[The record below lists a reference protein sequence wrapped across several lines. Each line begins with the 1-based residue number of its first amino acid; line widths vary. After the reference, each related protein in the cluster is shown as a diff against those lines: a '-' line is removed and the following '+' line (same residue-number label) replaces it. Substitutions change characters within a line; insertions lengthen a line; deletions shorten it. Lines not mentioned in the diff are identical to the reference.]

1 METGSVVIIFIF
13 LIIFC
18 FIVYD
23 SIPSKYAKLEE
34 SFGGFMNRS
43 LVRFEYE
50 KSPLHTIVYGGTGTG
65 KTYFVRQYLKLYS
78 VQNQDPRSGYT
89 DQDQNQ
95 NQDQNHD
102 QDQDQ
107 NQNQDQNQDQKQNQ
121 NLRSSFTDQPKSIV
135 IVCKDDRDWI
145 NPETNKFYTGFN
157 KCDMNMITKNN
168 MQKFRNCVIVL
179 DDMGDKL
186 NKDID
191 YYFTEGRHYNI
202 QMIVMCH
209 KPAQINNTARMSCDT
224 IYLTTYNGSD
234 LFKNSNEIYKCEHD
248 FSKIINE
255 LNSNDYNR
263 TDGMSDELRYG
274 IIKYNKKEN
283 TFIII
288 NSNRT
293 MIYDSRVGFLDLKAL
308 SLKDELGREDINKL
322 IAYMKPLMINA
333 TDRNTISHDNYQ
345 FYFNKLLT
353 LKGIKIQNDVL
364 TQEVVKAN
372 GLRLFSTILGIISS
386 GLMIYNF
393 MSPDITVRNA
403 GHVATAASTM
413 LNRTST
419 LLNYGFGRNQD
430 QDQDQDLEHER
441 EYTDGE
447 TWSKT
452 HQRSC
457 YTDQRSS
464 YTHKYT
470 GILNKEGRENLNSL
484 YVNNEEF
491 RNEIINYVKSKMQL
505 NLEAILD
512 KRCKTNI
519 LNTLGNKYLAECIK
533 SKDNTKDV
541 IEILAKYIC

>member
-1 METGSVVIIFIF
+1 M
-13 LIIFC
+13 
-18 FIVYD
+18 
-23 SIPSKYAKLEE
+23 
-34 SFGGFMNRS
+34 
-43 LVRFEYE
+43 
-50 KSPLHTIVYGGTGTG
+50 
-65 KTYFVRQYLKLYS
+65 
-78 VQNQDPRSGYT
+78 
-89 DQDQNQ
+89 
-95 NQDQNHD
+95 
-102 QDQDQ
+102 
-107 NQNQDQNQDQKQNQ
+107 
-121 NLRSSFTDQPKSIV
+121 
-135 IVCKDDRDWI
+135 CKDDRDWI

-157 KCDMNMITKNN
+157 KCDMDMITKNN

-234 LFKNSNEIYKCEHD
+234 LFKNFNEIYKCEHD
-248 FSKIINE
+248 FSKIISE
-255 LNSNDYNR
+255 LNSNHYNR

-283 TFIII
+283 NFIII
-288 NSNRT
+288 KSNRT

-403 GHVATAASTM
+403 GHVATEASTM

-430 QDQDQDLEHER
+430 QDQDLEHER
-441 EYTDGE
+441 KYTDGETWSQTHQRSCYTDSE

-470 GILNKEGRENLNSL
+470 GISNKEGRENLNSL

-512 KRCKTNI
+512 KRWKTNI

>member
-1 METGSVVIIFIF
+1 M
-13 LIIFC
+13 
-18 FIVYD
+18 
-23 SIPSKYAKLEE
+23 
-34 SFGGFMNRS
+34 
-43 LVRFEYE
+43 
-50 KSPLHTIVYGGTGTG
+50 
-65 KTYFVRQYLKLYS
+65 
-78 VQNQDPRSGYT
+78 
-89 DQDQNQ
+89 
-95 NQDQNHD
+95 
-102 QDQDQ
+102 
-107 NQNQDQNQDQKQNQ
+107 
-121 NLRSSFTDQPKSIV
+121 
-135 IVCKDDRDWI
+135 CKDDRDWI
-145 NPETNKFYTGFN
+145 NPETNKIYTGFN

-234 LFKNSNEIYKCEHD
+234 LFKNFNEIYKCEHD
-248 FSKIINE
+248 FCKIINE
-255 LNSNDYNR
+255 LNSNHYNR

-293 MIYDSRVGFLDLKAL
+293 MIYDSRVGFLDLEAL

-333 TDRNTISHDNYQ
+333 TDRNTINHGNYQ

-372 GLRLFSTILGIISS
+372 GLRLFSTFLGIISS

-393 MSPDITVRNA
+393 MSPDISVRNA

-430 QDQDQDLEHER
+430 QDLEHER
-441 EYTDGE
+441 EFTDGE

-491 RNEIINYVKSKMQL
+491 RNEIINYVKNKMQL

-541 IEILAKYIC
+541 IEILGKYVGSV

>member
-1 METGSVVIIFIF
+1 
-13 LIIFC
+13 
-18 FIVYD
+18 
-23 SIPSKYAKLEE
+23 
-34 SFGGFMNRS
+34 
-43 LVRFEYE
+43 
-50 KSPLHTIVYGGTGTG
+50 
-65 KTYFVRQYLKLYS
+65 
-78 VQNQDPRSGYT
+78 
-89 DQDQNQ
+89 
-95 NQDQNHD
+95 
-102 QDQDQ
+102 
-107 NQNQDQNQDQKQNQ
+107 
-121 NLRSSFTDQPKSIV
+121 
-135 IVCKDDRDWI
+135 
-145 NPETNKFYTGFN
+145 
-157 KCDMNMITKNN
+157 
-168 MQKFRNCVIVL
+168 
-179 DDMGDKL
+179 
-186 NKDID
+186 
-191 YYFTEGRHYNI
+191 
-202 QMIVMCH
+202 
-209 KPAQINNTARMSCDT
+209 MS
-224 IYLTTYNGSD
+224 Y
-234 LFKNSNEIYKCEHD
+234 
-248 FSKIINE
+248 
-255 LNSNDYNR
+255 
-263 TDGMSDELRYG
+263 ELRYG

-288 NSNRT
+288 NTNRT

-430 QDQDQDLEHER
+430 QDPRSGYTDQDQDLEHER
-441 EYTDGE
+441 EYTDQRSCYTDGE
-447 TWSKT
+447 TSAKQLGNQDRRSFHRWSKT
-452 HQRSC
+452 HQRS
-457 YTDQRSS
+457 S
-464 YTHKYT
+464 YTYQGSCFADKYT

-484 YVNNEEF
+484 YLNNEEF

-512 KRCKTNI
+512 QRCKTNI

>member
-1 METGSVVIIFIF
+1 
-13 LIIFC
+13 
-18 FIVYD
+18 
-23 SIPSKYAKLEE
+23 
-34 SFGGFMNRS
+34 
-43 LVRFEYE
+43 
-50 KSPLHTIVYGGTGTG
+50 
-65 KTYFVRQYLKLYS
+65 
-78 VQNQDPRSGYT
+78 
-89 DQDQNQ
+89 
-95 NQDQNHD
+95 
-102 QDQDQ
+102 
-107 NQNQDQNQDQKQNQ
+107 
-121 NLRSSFTDQPKSIV
+121 
-135 IVCKDDRDWI
+135 
-145 NPETNKFYTGFN
+145 
-157 KCDMNMITKNN
+157 MNMITKNN

-234 LFKNSNEIYKCEHD
+234 LFKNFNEIYKCEHD

-255 LNSNDYNR
+255 LNSNHYNR

-372 GLRLFSTILGIISS
+372 GLRLFSTFLGIISS

-393 MSPDITVRNA
+393 MSPDISVRNA

-430 QDQDQDLEHER
+430 QDLEHER

-457 YTDQRSS
+457 YTDSETWSKTHQRRS

-491 RNEIINYVKSKMQL
+491 RNEIINYVKNKMQL

-541 IEILAKYIC
+541 IEILAKYLCWV

>member
-1 METGSVVIIFIF
+1 
-13 LIIFC
+13 
-18 FIVYD
+18 
-23 SIPSKYAKLEE
+23 
-34 SFGGFMNRS
+34 
-43 LVRFEYE
+43 
-50 KSPLHTIVYGGTGTG
+50 
-65 KTYFVRQYLKLYS
+65 
-78 VQNQDPRSGYT
+78 
-89 DQDQNQ
+89 
-95 NQDQNHD
+95 
-102 QDQDQ
+102 
-107 NQNQDQNQDQKQNQ
+107 
-121 NLRSSFTDQPKSIV
+121 
-135 IVCKDDRDWI
+135 
-145 NPETNKFYTGFN
+145 
-157 KCDMNMITKNN
+157 
-168 MQKFRNCVIVL
+168 
-179 DDMGDKL
+179 
-186 NKDID
+186 
-191 YYFTEGRHYNI
+191 
-202 QMIVMCH
+202 
-209 KPAQINNTARMSCDT
+209 
-224 IYLTTYNGSD
+224 
-234 LFKNSNEIYKCEHD
+234 
-248 FSKIINE
+248 
-255 LNSNDYNR
+255 
-263 TDGMSDELRYG
+263 MSDELRYG

-308 SLKDELGREDINKL
+308 SLKDELGRKDINKL

-393 MSPDITVRNA
+393 MSPDITVRDA

-447 TWSKT
+447 TSAKQLGNQDRWSFHRWSKT

-457 YTDQRSS
+457 YTDQRSCLVNHECNSYTDQRSSYTHQGSCFADLRSS

-484 YVNNEEF
+484 YVNNEAF
-491 RNEIINYVKSKMQL
+491 RNEIINYIKSKMQL

-533 SKDNTKDV
+533 SKDNTKDL